1 MIFCKKNFL
10 KTPFKP
16 LTNAQTKY
24 ILWAKS
30 EREEKIFRKDN
41 LIEEVS
47 AVKTIWLAFK
57 QYVRK
62 NGLYVKFF

>member
-1 MIFCKKNFL
+1 MRFFG
-10 KTPFKP
+10 
-16 LTNAQTKY
+16 Y

-30 EREEKIFRKDN
+30 EREAKPRRKDN

-57 QYVRK
+57 QYVREH
-62 NGLYVKFF
+62 GLYVKFF